1 MTGYTAPLRAK
12 PIVGDNGNDRIGGDM
27 RFRSRA
33 MVWSVLST
41 AMLWMLAVVFVN
53 GQTAPAQTTAQNQ
66 LLAENVFKNVTVLRG
81 IPVDEFMGTMGV
93 FSAALGFSCEDCHTA
108 SSNDWA
114 NYAKDVSPRKQMA
127 RRMVTMMTE
136 LNKQYFGGRQV
147 VTCFSCHRGSNRP
160 KVTPSLVMLYGTPLP
175 DELDVLL
182 APGPPG
188 TPTAAQILDK
198 YLQAIGGADRAAKL
212 TSYAAKGTYSGY
224 GPEGFPRPVEIYAKA
239 PNQRAVIVRDKE
251 AGDNTTVFSG
261 TAGWVSAPF
270 KPVSVMELHGAEL
283 DSARA
288 DAELMFPANI
298 KNALTNMRSS
308 NDFINDRSVLA
319 VQGNKG
325 AALVTLYFDQ
335 ETGLLTR
342 AVRSTP
348 SPVGRLPVQMDYS
361 DFRDVAGVKLPFK
374 WTMTWLDGRSNFEVS
389 EIQPNVAIDAARFAR
404 PGPPKPY

>member
-1 MTGYTAPLRAK
+1 MEE
-12 PIVGDNGNDRIGGDM
+12 IRIGGDM
-27 RFRSRA
+27 RFGPKGI
-33 MVWSVLST
+33 VWTVLGTT
-41 AMLWMLAVVFVN
+41 ALWGLTVAFVN
-53 GQTAPAQTTAQNQ
+53 GQAAAPARTAAQSQ
-66 LLAENVFKNVTVLRG
+66 MLAENVFKNVTVLRG

-147 VTCFSCHRGSNRP
+147 VTCFSCHRGANRP
-160 KVTPSLVMLYGTPLP
+160 KATPSLTLLYGTPP
-175 DELDVLL
+175 ADELDVLL
-182 APGPPG
+182 APGGPD
-188 TPTAAQILDK
+188 TPTAAQIIDK
-198 YLQAIGGADRAAKL
+198 YLQAVGGAAAAKL
-212 TSYAAKGTYSGY
+212 TSYTAQGTYSGY

-239 PNQRAVIVRDKE
+239 PNQKAVVVRDKE

-270 KPVSVMELHGAEL
+270 KPVEVMELHGAEL
-283 DSARA
+283 DSIRA

-298 KNALTNMRSS
+298 KGALTNLRSS
-308 NDFINDRSVLA
+308 SDFINDRTVLA

-325 AALVTLYFDQ
+325 AALVTLYFDE

-342 AVRSTP
+342 MVRSTP

-361 DFRDVAGVKLPFK
+361 DFRDVAGVKIPFK
-374 WTMTWLDGRSNFEVS
+374 FTMTWLDGRSNFELTEV
-389 EIQPNVAIDAARFAR
+389 QPNTTIDAARFAR